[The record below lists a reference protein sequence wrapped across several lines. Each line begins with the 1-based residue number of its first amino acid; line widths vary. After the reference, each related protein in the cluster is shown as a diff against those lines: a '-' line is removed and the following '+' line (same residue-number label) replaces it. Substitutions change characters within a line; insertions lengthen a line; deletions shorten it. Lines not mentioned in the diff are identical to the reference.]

1 MANRLILENILK
13 VFQEFFT
20 IIDLTNY
27 NNEKTKIDDKDSN
40 NNNLMTKKDIK
51 IKNINGIDLL
61 ESLEDNSIDLVLTDP
76 PYIIS
81 RDTGMNSHYNKV
93 KENKENNIE
102 FVKTEKE
109 WLNYKKKNKLD
120 DSKKK

>member
-109 WLNYKKKNKLD
+109 WLNYKKKIN
-120 DSKKK
+120 